1 MARLDK
7 TEKVSVTL
15 PSRLVA
21 EVRRLVPQGEVS
33 AFFTEAVELY
43 LARRR
48 QLAALQK
55 GFGAWK
61 TKTHPDLATP
71 EDSTAYIRSIREA
84 GGEQTAQLGH
94 SDGK

>member
-48 QLAALQK
+48 QKAALER

-61 TKTHPDLATP
+61 SKTHPDLVTA
-71 EDSTAYIRSIREA
+71 EDSVAYVRSIREP
-84 GGEQTAQLGH
+84 GRKRTAQLGR

>member
-15 PSRLVA
+15 PSRLLA

-33 AFFTEAVELY
+33 SFFTEAVELY

-48 QLAALQK
+48 QLVALQK
-55 GFGAWK
+55 GFGAWNSE
-61 TKTHPDLATP
+61 THPDLAIA
-71 EDSTAYIRSIREA
+71 EDSTAYVRSIREA
-84 GGEQTAQLGH
+84 GEERITRLGGN
-94 SDGK
+94 DGK

>member
-1 MARLDK
+1 MPSRGK

-15 PSRLVA
+15 PSRLLA
-21 EVRRLVPQGEVS
+21 EVRQLVPQGEVS
-33 AFFTEAVELY
+33 SFFTEAVELY

-61 TKTHPDLATP
+61 SKTHPDLATP

-84 GGEQTAQLGH
+84 GGDRTAQLGH
-94 SDGK
+94 DDGN